1 MPSIG
6 RLYKYQEPS
15 NIPGVR
21 CDSGIEEG
29 SEISMYYD
37 PMICKLTAY
46 GRSRD
51 EAIKTSIK
59 ALDNYVIRG
68 VTHNVPLLRDVLT
81 EPRFRAGDF
90 TTNYLP
96 ETYPDG
102 FQPFGGKLSNTEI
115 NHLAGIAAVLYCK
128 DQQRSREILNDQNVK
143 NQRTMITSLDL
154 TVKIA
159 GESIRVTMDKKGSE
173 FLVTTFV
180 SKESILKGRQGDEM
194 TIQDDFNL
202 SDLVVKPE
210 IRDSHGAS
218 KPSPFQLIYKRPN
231 GVLRIRYKGT
241 AINIPV
247 VPTKAAELSMHM
259 KEKPKLDTSKV
270 VLSPMPGVV
279 KSIAVEVG
287 QLVGEGLECCV
298 VEAMKM
304 QNSMKAAITSKVK
317 SINVKPGDTVEED
330 QILVELE

>member
-1 MPSIG
+1 
-6 RLYKYQEPS
+6 
-15 NIPGVR
+15 
-21 CDSGIEEG
+21 
-29 SEISMYYD
+29 
-37 PMICKLTAY
+37 
-46 GRSRD
+46 
-51 EAIKTSIK
+51 
-59 ALDNYVIRG
+59 
-68 VTHNVPLLRDVLT
+68 
-81 EPRFRAGDF
+81 
-90 TTNYLP
+90 
-96 ETYPDG
+96 
-102 FQPFGGKLSNTEI
+102 
-115 NHLAGIAAVLYCK
+115 
-128 DQQRSREILNDQNVK
+128 
-143 NQRTMITSLDL
+143 
-154 TVKIA
+154 
-159 GESIRVTMDKKGSE
+159 MDKKGTE

-247 VPTKAAELSMHM
+247 IPTKAAELSMHM